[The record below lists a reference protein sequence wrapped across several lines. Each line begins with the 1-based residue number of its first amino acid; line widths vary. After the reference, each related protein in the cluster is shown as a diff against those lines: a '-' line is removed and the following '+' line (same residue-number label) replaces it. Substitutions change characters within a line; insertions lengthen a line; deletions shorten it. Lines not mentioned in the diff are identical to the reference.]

1 MKSRAP
7 APSEAERTLGR
18 VAQRVRVG
26 LAIAVA
32 TLVVL
37 ARQMTEAPDEFL
49 ARGFVIAAGFFVAV
63 LAHDVPVRLRWRGV
77 AVAAAVLAD
86 IAATSIAVA
95 LLLDEVPLVPVAL
108 LWPIFSA
115 GLVVST
121 IELLAVAAVETLALL
136 AIEIAVKGS
145 VNPAEAY
152 TVASWGLLYFV
163 AAFAVAGILYQF
175 SAAQRATETAMT
187 HAAGLAFCSTP
198 EEVGETL
205 FDFVD
210 TMLGTAGFPAALL
223 HDERGTGAHVAIA
236 ARGIDADTRAR
247 LRLAD
252 SGSGDVL
259 ALVQDGGMSTDP
271 RRLSERLALA
281 GPMLDARS
289 LFIVPLRDQ
298 RRIVGALLVACPRDP
313 RLSEEAQHGVAR
325 VATQAAAALQRLRA
339 SRLVE
344 QQRAAMSFLL
354 DVRRAGDDATAIA
367 AWAARAARDLTGASG
382 AALVS
387 REGTA
392 YRALATSEMASDE
405 LLIGARAFLDALFAR
420 QLPIVVA
427 DVSEDRR
434 FAYADAI
441 AAGSLVGVPV
451 HGEGAAL
458 IVRDKRVDALT
469 SGHVELLIMLADQAA
484 LLLARAQAVAHG
496 VRGGRDVVLQGRVAE
511 LAKRLHS
518 PRRELEARVVES
530 LRLAIEGNQPHLAGS
545 GDRVGRLGAAL
556 AQRAGLDE
564 ITRDEVYIAALLRDV
579 GQLGIDRAIFERSR
593 GLSDQELAV
602 VHQHPVLGESILS
615 SLGFLESAARIVRA
629 HHERWDGTGYPDRT
643 AGEDIPLGARILAV
657 ADAYQAMTSER
668 PYRTAFSAQDA
679 VRTII
684 DGSGHAFDP
693 KIVDAFAALA
703 ESSPLEVAPSP
714 A

>member
-7 APSEAERTLGR
+7 ARSEAERTLGR

-49 ARGFVIAAGFFVAV
+49 VRGFVIAAGFFVAV

-210 TMLGTAGFPAALL
+210 TMLGTGDFPAALL

-496 VRGGRDVVLQGRVAE
+496 VRGWRDVVLQGRVAE

-684 DGSGHAFDP
+684 DASGHAFDP

>member
-7 APSEAERTLGR
+7 ARSEAERTLGR

-49 ARGFVIAAGFFVAV
+49 VRGFVIAAGFFVAV

-210 TMLGTAGFPAALL
+210 TMLGTGGFPAALL

-684 DGSGHAFDP
+684 DASGHAFDP